1 MGLVRVK
8 EIIVQVPAINASETE
23 GNEGSDFKEVGIHPL
38 NMTNKPLKILWG
50 SEQPIRPT
58 GYAIVSR
65 QICKRLVEMGH
76 EVYVMGWDYNGEP
89 MQHEEGWTMVHAGIG
104 GYSTERM
111 GGPGTPTVLEHHLMN
126 IQPDIYVS
134 LIDPWFIGQSVIS
147 TNALNVPYIAYL
159 PIDGFPISYAWKDIL
174 KMVHTPLWMSHFGKS
189 VFDNFIDTFSSSGST
204 TPQLRDP
211 VLDRYHSDDSTSVL
225 YHGVDLETFKPL
237 DEKIRKKVKSALGIK
252 WEFCFHSVA
261 RNTNRKQQPRL
272 LQAFKQFLDRE
283 TVDSSKVGL
292 LLHVG
297 DATDS
302 MGMGGWNL
310 PLMIKQMGLE
320 GNVAFT
326 DPGTNPLYGL
336 SPVELATTYAIADVH
351 VLSTA
356 GEGFGIPS
364 AEAMACGRP
373 IILPN
378 NSTGPELVGVDNPT
392 QHEVIKGD
400 RGWLVPCKAFLT
412 GPKFG
417 VSMGI
422 VDIDMLEYALFK
434 AYCDEKSRDKLGKNA
449 RKWAEKNL
457 DWDDIAKDME
467 SLIRKS
473 IADGHALGDL
483 SSMMTGE

>member
-1 MGLVRVK
+1 
-8 EIIVQVPAINASETE
+8 
-23 GNEGSDFKEVGIHPL
+23 
-38 NMTNKPLKILWG
+38 MTDKPLRILWG

-58 GYAIVSR
+58 GYAVVSR

-89 MQHEEGWTMVHAGIG
+89 MKHEEGWTMIHAGIG

-111 GGPGTPTVLEHHLMN
+111 GGSGTPTVLEHHLM
-126 IQPDIYVS
+126 QLKPDIYVS

-147 TNALNVPYIAYL
+147 TNTLGVPYIAYL

-174 KMVHTPLWMSHFGKS
+174 KMIHTPLWMSHFGKA
-189 VFDNFIDTFSSSGST
+189 VFNSFIDTFSSSGSAQ
-204 TPQLRDP
+204 PQLRDP
-211 VLDRYHSDDSTSVL
+211 VLDRYHDDSTSVL
-225 YHGVDLETFKPL
+225 YHGVDLDVFKPIEPKL
-237 DEKIRKKVKSALGIK
+237 RKELKKALGIK

-272 LQAFKQFLDRE
+272 LQAFKQFLERE
-283 TVDSSKVGL
+283 TIDSEKIGL

-297 DATDS
+297 DASDS

-310 PLMIKQMGLE
+310 PMMIKQMGLE

-336 SPVELATTYAIADVH
+336 TELELATTYSLCDVH

-364 AEAMACGRP
+364 AEAMACGNP

-378 NSTGPELVGVDNPT
+378 NSTGPELVGVMNPN
-392 QHEVIKGD
+392 QSDVIKGD
-400 RGWLVPCKAFLT
+400 RGWLVPCSDFLT

-417 VSMGI
+417 VTMGI
-422 VDIDMLEYALFK
+422 VSIDHLEEALFK
-434 AYCDEKSRDKLGKNA
+434 SYCDEKNRKKLGKNA
-449 RKWAEKNL
+449 RKWAEENC
-457 DWDDIAKDME
+457 DWNDIAKDME
-467 SLIRKS
+467 SLIRKA
-473 IADGHALGDL
+473 IEDGHQLGDL
-483 SSMMTGE
+483 SAMVGERHG